1 MTDPEPDAESPDPDS
16 SEAASQDRLAA
27 FLADNP
33 LIQTVD
39 VILPD
44 LVGIARGKRFDIGEL
59 RAALGGEALF
69 SSTLYALDTTGANV
83 DRSGLVWEE
92 GDADRPIRLD
102 QETLA
107 PVPWAPDR
115 AQVLGGL
122 ADFDGGPFF
131 ADPRALLGRVA
142 EGFRK
147 LDLAPVMALELEFY
161 LLDPA
166 LDAEGLAQLPASPR
180 LGRRPRESEVY
191 SFDRLR
197 EIEPFLELVA
207 AYCEA
212 QDIPA
217 KGAVAEFAPGQFE
230 VNLRH
235 VHDPVRAADHALLF
249 KRCVKAAALES
260 GFRACFMA
268 KPFALTS
275 GSGLHI
281 HLSLEDGHGRNAL
294 ADGDAGERLLRHA
307 VWGLQ
312 QVMAESMLVFAP
324 NVNSYRRLQ
333 PLSYA
338 PTAPSWGLNNR
349 TVALRV
355 PAGPRAARR
364 IEHRAPGADANP
376 YLATAAMLAGVLH
389 GLEHRGD
396 PGPPMTGNAY
406 EKARRSVPTNWPEA
420 LLAFERGSLL
430 RRHFGDRFCAL
441 YAACR
446 RAELERFEA
455 RPTPLDF
462 EWYLSAV

>member
-1 MTDPEPDAESPDPDS
+1 MIGLGADPE
-16 SEAASQDRLAA
+16 ASATAGPDRLAA
-27 FLADNP
+27 FLVEHP
-33 LIQTVD
+33 LVREVD

-44 LVGIARGKRFDIGEL
+44 LGGILRGKRLDLGEL
-59 RAALGGEALF
+59 EAALRGEAFF

-102 QETLA
+102 GRTLA
-107 PVPWAPDR
+107 PVPWAPAR
-115 AQVLGGL
+115 AQILGGL
-122 ADFDGGPFF
+122 ADFDGRPFF

-142 EGFRK
+142 E
-147 LDLAPVMALELEFY
+147 DLGALGLRPVVALELEFY
-161 LLDPA
+161 LLDPE
-166 LDAEGLAQLPASPR
+166 LDREGLVQLPASPR
-180 LGRRPRESEVY
+180 LGRRPREAEVY
-191 SFDRLR
+191 SFDRLG
-197 EIEPFLELVA
+197 EIEPFLERVA
-207 AYCEA
+207 AACEA

-217 KGAVAEFAPGQFE
+217 KGVMAEFAPGQFE

-235 VHDPVRAADHALLF
+235 VRDPVRAADHALLL
-249 KRCVKAAALES
+249 KRCVKAAALEC

-268 KPFALTS
+268 KPFAESS

-281 HLSLEDGHGRNAL
+281 HLSLEDGEGQNVL
-294 ADGDAGERLLRHA
+294 AGGDRGERVLRHA
-307 VWGLQ
+307 ISGLQ
-312 QVMAESMLVFAP
+312 QVMAESMLIFAP
-324 NVNSYRRLQ
+324 NANSYRRLQ

-355 PAGPRAARR
+355 PAGPPAARR

-376 YLATAAMLAGVLH
+376 YLSTAAMLAGVRH
-389 GLEHRGD
+389 GLEHEGD
-396 PGPPMTGNAY
+396 PGPPLTGNAY
-406 EKARRSVPTNWPEA
+406 DKARRGVPTTWPEA

-430 RRHFGDRFCAL
+430 RRHLGERFCAL

-462 EWYLSAV
+462 EWYLSTV

>member
-1 MTDPEPDAESPDPDS
+1 MGGTGTERDD
-16 SEAASQDRLAA
+16 AASQDRLAV

-33 LIQTVD
+33 LVESVD

-44 LVGIARGKRFDIGEL
+44 IVGIARGKRFDIGEL
-59 RAALGGEALF
+59 RAALRGEALF

-102 QETLA
+102 DATLA
-107 PVPWAPDR
+107 PVPWASER
-115 AQVLGGL
+115 AQILGGL
-122 ADFDGGPFF
+122 GEADGQPFF
-131 ADPRALLGRVA
+131 ADPRAVLGRVA
-142 EGFRK
+142 EGFAAFGLK
-147 LDLAPVMALELEFY
+147 PVCALELEFY
-161 LLDPA
+161 LLDLA
-166 LDAEGLAQLPASPR
+166 LDADGLGQLPTSTR
-180 LGRRPRESEVY
+180 LGRRPREVEVY

-197 EIEPFLELVA
+197 EIEPFLDLVA
-207 AYCEA
+207 DYCDA

-268 KPFALTS
+268 KPFPETS

-281 HLSLEDGHGRNAL
+281 HLSLEDEDGRNVL
-294 ADGDAGERLLRHA
+294 ADGEAGELTLRHA

-312 QVMAESMLVFAP
+312 QAMAESMLVFAP
-324 NVNSYRRLQ
+324 NANSYRRLQ

-338 PTAPSWGLNNR
+338 PTAPSWGINNR

-355 PAGPRAARR
+355 PAGAAAARR

-376 YLATAAMLAGVLH
+376 YLATAAMFAGVLH
-389 GLEHRGD
+389 GLEHKGD

-406 EKARRSVPTNWPEA
+406 EKARRTVPTNWAEA

-430 RRHFGDRFCAL
+430 KRFLGERFCDL

-446 RAELERFEA
+446 RAEFDRFEA
-455 RPTPLDF
+455 RLSPLDF

>member
-1 MTDPEPDAESPDPDS
+1 MIGLDTDQGLDAP
-16 SEAASQDRLAA
+16 AGHDRLAA
-27 FLADNP
+27 FLVENP
-33 LIQTVD
+33 LIRDVD

-44 LVGIARGKRFDIGEL
+44 LGGILRGKRLDLGEL
-59 RAALGGEALF
+59 RAALRGEALF

-102 QETLA
+102 ERTLA

-115 AQVLGGL
+115 AQILGGL
-122 ADFDGGPFF
+122 ADFDGSPFF

-142 EGFRK
+142 EEVRALG
-147 LDLAPVMALELEFY
+147 LVPVTALELEFY
-161 LLDPA
+161 LLDPE
-166 LDAEGLAQLPASPR
+166 LDREGLGQLLASPR
-180 LGRRPRESEVY
+180 LGRRPREAEVY
-191 SFDRLR
+191 SFDRLG
-197 EIEPFLELVA
+197 EIEPFLARVA
-207 AYCEA
+207 AACEA

-217 KGAVAEFAPGQFE
+217 KGAIAEFAPGQFE

-235 VHDPVRAADHALLF
+235 VRDPVRAADHALLL
-249 KRCVKAAALES
+249 KRCVKAAALEC

-268 KPFALTS
+268 KPFAATS

-281 HLSLEDGHGRNAL
+281 HLSLEDGEGQNVL
-294 ADGDAGERLLRHA
+294 AAGDKGERVLRHA
-307 VWGLQ
+307 IWGLQ
-312 QVMAESMLVFAP
+312 QAMAESMLIFAP
-324 NVNSYRRLQ
+324 NANSYRRLQ

-355 PAGPRAARR
+355 PAGPSAARR

-376 YLATAAMLAGVLH
+376 YLSTAAMLAGVLH
-389 GLEHRGD
+389 GLEHGGD
-396 PGPPMTGNAY
+396 PGPPVSGNAY
-406 EKARRSVPTNWPEA
+406 EKTRRSVPTTWPEA
-420 LLAFERGSLL
+420 LIAFEHGRLL
-430 RRHFGDRFCAL
+430 RRRFGERFCAL

-455 RPTPLDF
+455 RLTSLDF